1 MPLSSRLCFAG
12 ADHARALRSDAGA
25 GKQSFQD
32 KGVTKLELGHEGR
45 MVFGGALPGASAGLM
60 RPGARPTLR
69 GFMSTDPASPYSR
82 KNPFP
87 ATHPVNRPLSGAGS
101 GKDTRHHEI
110 ALAGSGLGYEVG
122 DSLGLF
128 ATNNPALVAEIIA
141 TLGAAGDEPVPGSDA
156 VPKPLREAL
165 TTDYVI
171 TQPSKEFLKALVE
184 RAGDAAGQLRDL
196 MADPAQKK
204 ALEDYLWGFEFV
216 DFLRAH
222 PSVRWT
228 AEEFVKTLRKLQPR
242 LYSIASSL
250 KANPESVHLTVATV
264 RYESHG
270 RRREGVASTFLA
282 ERWPAGETA
291 AVFIHTAKHFRLPED
306 PATPV
311 IMVGPG
317 TGVAPFRAYLQERKA
332 TGARGRNW
340 LFFGEQKRASDFLY
354 ESELAQLQA
363 DGVLTKL
370 DTAFSRDQAAKIYVQ
385 DRMRE
390 NARELWAWLE
400 EGAHFYVC
408 GDGARMAKDV
418 DTELHRIAETVGGK
432 TPGEAAAYVEAMKKE
447 KRYKKDV
454 Y

>member
-1 MPLSSRLCFAG
+1 MSS
-12 ADHARALRSDAGA
+12 
-25 GKQSFQD
+25 
-32 KGVTKLELGHEGR
+32 
-45 MVFGGALPGASAGLM
+45 
-60 RPGARPTLR
+60 
-69 GFMSTDPASPYSR
+69 DPSSLYSR
-82 KNPFP
+82 KHPFP

-110 ALAGSGLGYEVG
+110 SLAGSGLSYEVG

-128 ATNNPALVAEIIA
+128 AANNPALVAEIIA
-141 TLGAAGDEPVPGSDA
+141 TLGATGDATVTGSDA
-156 VPKPLREAL
+156 VPKPLRAAL

-184 RAGDAAGQLRDL
+184 RAGEAAGPLRDL
-196 MADPAQKK
+196 TADPAQKK
-204 ALEDYLWGFEFV
+204 ALEDYLWGREFI

-250 KANPESVHLTVATV
+250 RANPESVHLTVATV

-270 RRREGVASTFLA
+270 RPREGVASTFLA

-291 AVFIHTAKHFRLPED
+291 GVFIHTAKHFRLPED

-317 TGVAPFRAYLQERKA
+317 TGVAPFRAYLQERQA
-332 TGARGRNW
+332 SGARGKNW
-340 LFFGEQKRASDFLY
+340 LFFGEQKRAADFLY

-390 NARELWAWLE
+390 SARELWAWLE

-418 DTELHRIAETVGGK
+418 DAELHRIAESVGGK
-432 TPGEAAAYVEAMKKE
+432 TPEEAAAYVEARKKE
-447 KRYKKDV
+447 KRSKKDV